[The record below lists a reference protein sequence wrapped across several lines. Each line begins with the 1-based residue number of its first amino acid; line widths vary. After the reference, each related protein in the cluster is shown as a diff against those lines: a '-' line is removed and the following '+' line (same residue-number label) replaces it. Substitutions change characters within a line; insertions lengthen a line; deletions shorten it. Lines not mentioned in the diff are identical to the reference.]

1 MIMNLFTKAF
11 LILEDD
17 FSIQSKVMA
26 FTEPIKIDYLI
37 QPVYDNP
44 TIENISQL
52 LPSIMDLLDNNDRTS
67 FKFFSISNPDYYN
80 LLTYIYTNIVTR
92 CISNISCNQT
102 PPPYVTVEQVQII
115 MSIKE
120 FSSSVIE
127 PILTDINT
135 PMIKKVIKLHDKLIQ
150 STNSY
155 EYKKTIEKVEKAI
168 SNDGLL
174 GINNSKILKILNNE
188 KYLEMIPA
196 EYYTSIFLYCN
207 RVYSPYNIIRNI
219 FTIAHKKFM
228 NFMKYDLL
236 KIYTTFKMLDREDIL
251 ELDNIK
257 LLYDYDSYESLPDLK
272 FSKIGKKAYD
282 NCKPITDK
290 ISNDFTK
297 VYDNYIKRNDSIY
310 NSSSVLKYYIDE
322 VLPILLDPYFVI
334 YMRHVSGNVLLPVAS
349 IHYSDK
355 EFDEKIRDLKL
366 KYLKANTTKGYSDM
380 GLIKYNYMIQNL
392 FIR

>member
-37 QPVYDNP
+37 QPVYDDP

-80 LLTYIYTNIVTR
+80 LLTYIYTDIVTR
-92 CISNISCNQT
+92 YISNISSNQT
-102 PPPYVTVEQVQII
+102 PPPYVTTEQRYVMIN
-115 MSIKE
+115 IKN
-120 FSSSVIE
+120 FNSVIK
-127 PILTDINT
+127 PVLLDINI
-135 PMIKKVIKLHDKLIQ
+135 PKLRMICKLHDKLEK
-150 STNSY
+150 SLYSY
-155 EYKKTIEKVEKAI
+155 EYKETIKKIDKIIDDDNVF
-168 SNDGLL
+168 
-174 GINNSKILKILNNE
+174 GINNSKILEILNNT

-196 EYYTSIFLYCN
+196 EYYTNIFLYCN
-207 RVYSPYNIIRNI
+207 RVFSHYSIIRNTFNI
-219 FTIAHKKFM
+219 NNKKFM

-257 LLYDYDSYESLPDLK
+257 LLYDYDSYESLSDLK
-272 FSKIGKKAYD
+272 VPNIGNKAYD
-282 NCKPITDK
+282 NCKIITDK
-290 ISNDFTK
+290 ISDDFTK
-297 VYDNYIKRNDSIY
+297 VYNKYIDRNSSIY
-310 NSSSVLKYYIDE
+310 NSSDVLKYYVDE
-322 VLPILLDPYFVI
+322 VLPILLDPDFVI
-334 YMRHVSGNVLLPVAS
+334 YMRHASRSISPVTS
-349 IHYSDK
+349 IYYYDK
-355 EFDEKIRDLKL
+355 EYDRKIRELKL
-366 KYLKANTTKGYSDM
+366 KYLKSNTTKGYSDM

-392 FIR
+392 FIK

>member
-37 QPVYDNP
+37 QPVYDDP

-67 FKFFSISNPDYYN
+67 FKFFSIYNPDYYN
-80 LLTYIYTNIVTR
+80 LLTHIYTNIVTHY
-92 CISNISCNQT
+92 ISNISSNQT
-102 PPPYVTVEQVQII
+102 PPPYVTTEQGYVMIN
-115 MSIKE
+115 IKN
-120 FSSSVIE
+120 FSSVIE
-127 PILTDINT
+127 PVLLDVNIPRLS
-135 PMIKKVIKLHDKLIQ
+135 MIGKLHDKLEK
-150 STNSY
+150 SLYSY
-155 EYKKTIEKVEKAI
+155 EYKETIKKI
-168 SNDGLL
+168 DKIIDDDNLL
-174 GINNSKILKILNNE
+174 GINNSKILETLNNT

-207 RVYSPYNIIRNI
+207 RVFSPYSIIRNLFI
-219 FTIAHKKFM
+219 IAHKKFM

-257 LLYDYDSYESLPDLK
+257 LLYDYDSYESLSDLK
-272 FSKIGKKAYD
+272 VPNIGNKAYD
-282 NCKPITDK
+282 NCKIITDK
-290 ISNDFTK
+290 ISDDFTK
-297 VYDNYIKRNDSIY
+297 VYNKYIERNSSIY
-310 NSSSVLKYYIDE
+310 NSSDVLKYYVDE
-322 VLPILLDPYFVI
+322 VLPILLDTDFII
-334 YMRHVSGNVLLPVAS
+334 YMRHASRNISPVTS
-349 IHYSDK
+349 IYYYDK
-355 EFDEKIRDLKL
+355 EYDSKIRELKL
-366 KYLKANTTKGYSDM
+366 KYLKSNTTKGYSDM

-392 FIR
+392 FIK

>member
-17 FSIQSKVMA
+17 FSIQYKAMA
-26 FTEPIKIDYLI
+26 FTKPIKIDYLI

-80 LLTYIYTNIVTR
+80 LLTHIYTDIVTHY
-92 CISNISCNQT
+92 ISNISSNQT
-102 PPPYVTVEQVQII
+102 PPPYVTTEKGYI
-115 MSIKE
+115 MINIKN
-120 FSSSVIE
+120 FSSVIE
-127 PILTDINT
+127 PVLSDINISKLS
-135 PMIKKVIKLHDKLIQ
+135 MICNLHDKLEE
-150 STNSY
+150 SLYSY
-155 EYKKTIEKVEKAI
+155 KYKETIKKIEKI
-168 SNDGLL
+168 IDDDNLL
-174 GINNSKILKILNNE
+174 GINNSKILETLNNT

-207 RVYSPYNIIRNI
+207 RVFSPYSIIRNLFI
-219 FTIAHKKFM
+219 IAHKKFM

-257 LLYDYDSYESLPDLK
+257 LLYDYDSYESLSDLK
-272 FSKIGKKAYD
+272 VQNIGNKAYD
-282 NCKPITDK
+282 NCKIITDK
-290 ISNDFTK
+290 ISDDFTK
-297 VYDNYIKRNDSIY
+297 VYNKYIDRNSSIY
-310 NSSSVLKYYIDE
+310 NSSDVLKYYVDE
-322 VLPILLDPYFVI
+322 VLPILLDPDFVI
-334 YMRHVSGNVLLPVAS
+334 YMRHASRNISPVTS
-349 IHYSDK
+349 IYYYDK
-355 EFDEKIRDLKL
+355 EYDKKIRELKL
-366 KYLKANTTKGYSDM
+366 KYLKSNTTKGYSDM

-392 FIR
+392 FIK

>member
-80 LLTYIYTNIVTR
+80 LLTYIYTNIITHY
-92 CISNISCNQT
+92 ISNISSNQT
-102 PPPYVTVEQVQII
+102 PPPYVTTEQGYVMIN
-115 MSIKE
+115 IKN
-120 FSSSVIE
+120 FSSVIE
-127 PILTDINT
+127 PILSDIN
-135 PMIKKVIKLHDKLIQ
+135 ISKLSRICNLHDKLEE
-150 STNSY
+150 SLYSY
-155 EYKKTIEKVEKAI
+155 KYKETIKKIEKI
-168 SNDGLL
+168 IDDDNLL
-174 GINNSKILKILNNE
+174 GINNSKILETLNNT

-207 RVYSPYNIIRNI
+207 RVFSPYSIIRNLFI
-219 FTIAHKKFM
+219 IAHKKFM

-257 LLYDYDSYESLPDLK
+257 LLYDYDSYESLSDLK
-272 FSKIGKKAYD
+272 VSNIGNKAYD
-282 NCKPITDK
+282 NCKIITDK
-290 ISNDFTK
+290 ISDEFTK
-297 VYDNYIKRNDSIY
+297 VYNKYIDRNSSIY
-310 NSSSVLKYYIDE
+310 NSSDVLKYYVDE
-322 VLPILLDPYFVI
+322 VLPILLDPDFVI
-334 YMRHVSGNVLLPVAS
+334 YMRHASRNISPVTS
-349 IHYSDK
+349 IYYYDK
-355 EFDEKIRDLKL
+355 EYDKKIRELKL
-366 KYLKANTTKGYSDM
+366 KYLKSNTTKGYSDM

-392 FIR
+392 FIK

>member
-37 QPVYDNP
+37 QPVYDDP

-67 FKFFSISNPDYYN
+67 FKFFSIYNPDYYN
-80 LLTYIYTNIVTR
+80 LLTHIYTNIVTHY
-92 CISNISCNQT
+92 ISNISSNQT
-102 PPPYVTVEQVQII
+102 PPPYVTTEQGYVMIN
-115 MSIKE
+115 IKN
-120 FSSSVIE
+120 FSSVIE
-127 PILTDINT
+127 PVLLDVNIPRLS
-135 PMIKKVIKLHDKLIQ
+135 MIGKLHDKLEK
-150 STNSY
+150 SLYSY
-155 EYKKTIEKVEKAI
+155 EYKETIKKIEKI
-168 SNDGLL
+168 IDDDNLL
-174 GINNSKILKILNNE
+174 GINNSKILETLNNT

-207 RVYSPYNIIRNI
+207 RVFSPYSIIRNLFI
-219 FTIAHKKFM
+219 IAHKKFM

-257 LLYDYDSYESLPDLK
+257 LLYDYDSYESLSDLK
-272 FSKIGKKAYD
+272 VPNIGNKAYD
-282 NCKPITDK
+282 NCKIITDK
-290 ISNDFTK
+290 ISDDFTK
-297 VYDNYIKRNDSIY
+297 VYNKYIERNSSIY
-310 NSSSVLKYYIDE
+310 NSSDVLKYYVDE
-322 VLPILLDPYFVI
+322 VLPILLDTDFII
-334 YMRHVSGNVLLPVAS
+334 YMRHASRNISPVTS
-349 IHYSDK
+349 IYYYDK
-355 EFDEKIRDLKL
+355 EYDSKIRELKL
-366 KYLKANTTKGYSDM
+366 KYLKSNTTKGYSDM

>member
-80 LLTYIYTNIVTR
+80 LLTYIYTDIVTH
-92 CISNISCNQT
+92 CISNISNNQT
-102 PPPYVTVEQVQII
+102 PPPYVTTEQRYVMIN
-115 MSIKE
+115 IKN
-120 FSSSVIE
+120 FSSVIK
-127 PILTDINT
+127 PVLLDINI
-135 PMIKKVIKLHDKLIQ
+135 PKLRMICQLHDKLEK
-150 STNSY
+150 SLYSY
-155 EYKKTIEKVEKAI
+155 EYKETIKKIEKI
-168 SNDGLL
+168 IDDDNLL
-174 GINNSKILKILNNE
+174 GINNSKILETLNNT

-196 EYYTSIFLYCN
+196 EYYTGIFLYCN
-207 RVYSPYNIIRNI
+207 RVFSPYSIIRNLFI
-219 FTIAHKKFM
+219 IAHKKFM

-257 LLYDYDSYESLPDLK
+257 LLYDYDSYESLSDLK
-272 FSKIGKKAYD
+272 VPNIGNKAYD
-282 NCKPITDK
+282 NCKIITDK
-290 ISNDFTK
+290 IRDNFTK
-297 VYDNYIKRNDSIY
+297 VYNKYIDRNSSKF
-310 NSSSVLKYYIDE
+310 NSSSVLKYYVDE
-322 VLPILLDPYFVI
+322 VLPILLDPDFVI
-334 YMRHVSGNVLLPVAS
+334 YMRHASRSISPVTS
-349 IHYSDK
+349 IYYYDK
-355 EFDEKIRDLKL
+355 EYNRKIRELKL
-366 KYLKANTTKGYSDM
+366 KYLKSNTTKGYSDM

-392 FIR
+392 FIK

>member
-80 LLTYIYTNIVTR
+80 LLTYIYTNIITR
-92 CISNISCNQT
+92 YISNISSNQT
-102 PPPYVTVEQVQII
+102 PPPYVTTERGYVMIN
-115 MSIKE
+115 IKN
-120 FSSSVIE
+120 FSSAVIE
-127 PILTDINT
+127 PVLLDINI
-135 PMIKKVIKLHDKLIQ
+135 PKLSRICNLHDKLEE
-150 STNSY
+150 SLYSY
-155 EYKKTIEKVEKAI
+155 KYKETIKKIDKIIDDDNVF
-168 SNDGLL
+168 
-174 GINNSKILKILNNE
+174 GINNSKILETLNNT

-207 RVYSPYNIIRNI
+207 RVFSPYSIIRNLFI
-219 FTIAHKKFM
+219 IAHKKFM

-257 LLYDYDSYESLPDLK
+257 LLYDYDSYESLSDLK
-272 FSKIGKKAYD
+272 VPNIGNKAYD
-282 NCKPITDK
+282 NCKIITDK
-290 ISNDFTK
+290 ISDDFTK
-297 VYDNYIKRNDSIY
+297 VYNKYIDRNSSIY
-310 NSSSVLKYYIDE
+310 NSSDVLKYYVDE
-322 VLPILLDPYFVI
+322 VLPILLDPDFVI
-334 YMRHVSGNVLLPVAS
+334 YMRHASRNISPVTS
-349 IHYSDK
+349 IYYYDK
-355 EFDEKIRDLKL
+355 EYDGKIKELKL
-366 KYLKANTTKGYSDM
+366 KYLKSNTTKGYSDM
-380 GLIKYNYMIQNL
+380 GLIKYNYMVQNL
-392 FIR
+392 FIK

>member
-17 FSIQSKVMA
+17 FSIQYKAMA
-26 FTEPIKIDYLI
+26 FTKPIKIDYLI

-80 LLTYIYTNIVTR
+80 LLTYIYTNIVTHY
-92 CISNISCNQT
+92 ISNISSNQT
-102 PPPYVTVEQVQII
+102 PPPYVTTEQRYVMIN
-115 MSIKE
+115 IKN
-120 FSSSVIE
+120 FSSVIK
-127 PILTDINT
+127 PVLLDVNIPKLSRICN
-135 PMIKKVIKLHDKLIQ
+135 LHDKLEE
-150 STNSY
+150 SLYSY
-155 EYKKTIEKVEKAI
+155 KYKETIKKI
-168 SNDGLL
+168 DKIIDDDNLF
-174 GINNSKILKILNNE
+174 GINNSKILETLNNT

-207 RVYSPYNIIRNI
+207 RVFSPYSIIRNLFI
-219 FTIAHKKFM
+219 IAHKKFM

-257 LLYDYDSYESLPDLK
+257 LLYDYDSYESLSDLK
-272 FSKIGKKAYD
+272 VPNIGNKAYD
-282 NCKPITDK
+282 NCKIITDK
-290 ISNDFTK
+290 ISDDFTK
-297 VYDNYIKRNDSIY
+297 VYNKYIDRNSSIY
-310 NSSSVLKYYIDE
+310 NSSDVLKYYVDE
-322 VLPILLDPYFVI
+322 VLPILLDTDFVI
-334 YMRHVSGNVLLPVAS
+334 YMRHASRSISPVTS
-349 IHYSDK
+349 IYYYDK
-355 EFDEKIRDLKL
+355 EYDRKIGELKL
-366 KYLKANTTKGYSDM
+366 KYLKSNTTKGYSDM

-392 FIR
+392 FIK

>member
-17 FSIQSKVMA
+17 FSIQYKAMA
-26 FTEPIKIDYLI
+26 FTKPIKIDYLI

-44 TIENISQL
+44 TIENITQL

-80 LLTYIYTNIVTR
+80 LLTYIYTNIITHYV
-92 CISNISCNQT
+92 SNISSNQT
-102 PPPYVTVEQVQII
+102 PPPYVTTEQRYVMIN
-115 MSIKE
+115 IKN
-120 FSSSVIE
+120 FSSVIK
-127 PILTDINT
+127 PVLLDVNIPRLS
-135 PMIKKVIKLHDKLIQ
+135 MIGKLHDKLEE
-150 STNSY
+150 SLYSY
-155 EYKKTIEKVEKAI
+155 KYKETIKKIDKIIDDDNVF
-168 SNDGLL
+168 
-174 GINNSKILKILNNE
+174 GINNSKILETLNNT

-207 RVYSPYNIIRNI
+207 RVFSPYSIIRNLFI
-219 FTIAHKKFM
+219 IAHKKFM

-257 LLYDYDSYESLPDLK
+257 LLYDYDSYESLSDLK
-272 FSKIGKKAYD
+272 VPNIGNKAYD
-282 NCKPITDK
+282 NCKIITDK
-290 ISNDFTK
+290 ISDDFTK
-297 VYDNYIKRNDSIY
+297 VYNKYIDRNSSIY
-310 NSSSVLKYYIDE
+310 NSSDVLKYYVDE
-322 VLPILLDPYFVI
+322 VLPILLDPDFVI
-334 YMRHVSGNVLLPVAS
+334 YMRHASRSISPVTS
-349 IHYSDK
+349 IYYYDK
-355 EFDEKIRDLKL
+355 EYDRKIRELKL
-366 KYLKANTTKGYSDM
+366 KYLKSNTTKGYSDM

>member
-17 FSIQSKVMA
+17 FSIQYKAMA
-26 FTEPIKIDYLI
+26 FTKPIKIDYLI

-80 LLTYIYTNIVTR
+80 LLTYIYTNIVTHY
-92 CISNISCNQT
+92 ISNISSNQT
-102 PPPYVTVEQVQII
+102 PPPYVTTEQGYVMIN
-115 MSIKE
+115 IKN
-120 FSSSVIE
+120 FSSVIE
-127 PILTDINT
+127 PVLSDINI
-135 PMIKKVIKLHDKLIQ
+135 PKLSRICNLHDKLEE
-150 STNSY
+150 SLYSY
-155 EYKKTIEKVEKAI
+155 KYKETIKKIEKI
-168 SNDGLL
+168 IDDDNLL
-174 GINNSKILKILNNE
+174 GINNSKILETLNNT

-207 RVYSPYNIIRNI
+207 RVFSPYSIIRNLFI
-219 FTIAHKKFM
+219 IAHKKFM

-257 LLYDYDSYESLPDLK
+257 LLYDYDSYKSLSDLK
-272 FSKIGKKAYD
+272 VPNIGNKAYD
-282 NCKPITDK
+282 NCKIITDK
-290 ISNDFTK
+290 ISDDFTK
-297 VYDNYIKRNDSIY
+297 VYNKYIDRNSSIY
-310 NSSSVLKYYIDE
+310 NSSSVLKYYVDE
-322 VLPILLDPYFVI
+322 VLPILLDPDFVI
-334 YMRHVSGNVLLPVAS
+334 YMRHASRNISPVTS
-349 IHYSDK
+349 IYYYDK
-355 EFDEKIRDLKL
+355 EYDRKIRELKL
-366 KYLKANTTKGYSDM
+366 KYLKSNTTKGYSDM

-392 FIR
+392 FIK

>member
-17 FSIQSKVMA
+17 FSIQYKAMA
-26 FTEPIKIDYLI
+26 FTKPIKIDYLI

-44 TIENISQL
+44 TIENITQL

-80 LLTYIYTNIVTR
+80 LLTYIYTNIITHYV
-92 CISNISCNQT
+92 SNISSNQT
-102 PPPYVTVEQVQII
+102 PPPYVTTEQRYVMIN
-115 MSIKE
+115 IKN
-120 FSSSVIE
+120 FSSVIK
-127 PILTDINT
+127 PVLLDVNIPRLS
-135 PMIKKVIKLHDKLIQ
+135 MIGKLHDKLEE
-150 STNSY
+150 SLYSY
-155 EYKKTIEKVEKAI
+155 KYKETIKKIDKIIDDDNVF
-168 SNDGLL
+168 
-174 GINNSKILKILNNE
+174 GINNSKILETLNNT

-207 RVYSPYNIIRNI
+207 RVFSPYSIIRNLFI
-219 FTIAHKKFM
+219 IAHKKFM

-257 LLYDYDSYESLPDLK
+257 LLYDYDSYESLSDLK
-272 FSKIGKKAYD
+272 VSNIGNKAYD
-282 NCKPITDK
+282 NCKTITDK
-290 ISNDFTK
+290 ISDDFTK
-297 VYDNYIKRNDSIY
+297 VYNKYIDRNSSIY
-310 NSSSVLKYYIDE
+310 NSSDVLKYYVDE
-322 VLPILLDPYFVI
+322 VLPILLDPDFVI
-334 YMRHVSGNVLLPVAS
+334 YMRHASRSISPVTS
-349 IHYSDK
+349 IYYYDK
-355 EFDEKIRDLKL
+355 EYDRKIRELKL
-366 KYLKANTTKGYSDM
+366 KYLKSNTTKGYSDM

>member
-17 FSIQSKVMA
+17 FSIQYKAMA
-26 FTEPIKIDYLI
+26 FTKPIKIDYLI

-80 LLTYIYTNIVTR
+80 LLTYIYTNIVTHY
-92 CISNISCNQT
+92 ISNISSNQT
-102 PPPYVTVEQVQII
+102 PSPYVEVEQGYI
-115 MSIKE
+115 MINIKN
-120 FSSSVIE
+120 FSSVIK
-127 PILTDINT
+127 PVLLDVNIPRLS
-135 PMIKKVIKLHDKLIQ
+135 MIGKLHDKLEE
-150 STNSY
+150 SLYSY
-155 EYKKTIEKVEKAI
+155 KYKETIKKIEKIIDDDNVF
-168 SNDGLL
+168 
-174 GINNSKILKILNNE
+174 GINNSKILETLNNT

-207 RVYSPYNIIRNI
+207 RVFSPYSIIRNLFI
-219 FTIAHKKFM
+219 IAHKKFM

-257 LLYDYDSYESLPDLK
+257 LLYDYDSYESLSDLK
-272 FSKIGKKAYD
+272 VPNIGNKAYD
-282 NCKPITDK
+282 NCKIITDK
-290 ISNDFTK
+290 ISDDFTK
-297 VYDNYIKRNDSIY
+297 VYNKYIDRNSSIY
-310 NSSSVLKYYIDE
+310 NSSDVLKYYVDE
-322 VLPILLDPYFVI
+322 VLPILLDPDFVI
-334 YMRHVSGNVLLPVAS
+334 YMRHASRSISPVTS
-349 IHYSDK
+349 IYYYDK
-355 EFDEKIRDLKL
+355 EYDRKIRELKL
-366 KYLKANTTKGYSDM
+366 KYLKSNTTKGYSDM

-392 FIR
+392 FIK

>member
-17 FSIQSKVMA
+17 FSIQYKAMA
-26 FTEPIKIDYLI
+26 FTKPIKIDYLI

-80 LLTYIYTNIVTR
+80 ILTYIYTDIITR
-92 CISNISCNQT
+92 YISNISSNQT
-102 PPPYVTVEQVQII
+102 PPPYVTTEQGYVMIN
-115 MSIKE
+115 IKN
-120 FSSSVIE
+120 FSSVIE
-127 PILTDINT
+127 PVLSDINISKLS
-135 PMIKKVIKLHDKLIQ
+135 MICNLHDKLEE
-150 STNSY
+150 SLYSY
-155 EYKKTIEKVEKAI
+155 KYKETIKKIEKI
-168 SNDGLL
+168 IDDDNLL
-174 GINNSKILKILNNE
+174 GINNSKILETLNNT

-207 RVYSPYNIIRNI
+207 RVFSPYSIIRNLFI
-219 FTIAHKKFM
+219 IAHKKFM

-257 LLYDYDSYESLPDLK
+257 LLYDYDSYESLSDLK
-272 FSKIGKKAYD
+272 VPNIGNKAND
-282 NCKPITDK
+282 NCKIITDK
-290 ISNDFTK
+290 ISDDFTK
-297 VYDNYIKRNDSIY
+297 VYNKYIDRNSSIY
-310 NSSSVLKYYIDE
+310 NSSDVLKYYVDE
-322 VLPILLDPYFVI
+322 VLPILLDPDFVI
-334 YMRHVSGNVLLPVAS
+334 YMRHASRSISPVTS
-349 IHYSDK
+349 IYYYDK
-355 EFDEKIRDLKL
+355 EYDRKIRELKL
-366 KYLKANTTKGYSDM
+366 KYLKSNTTKGYSDM

-392 FIR
+392 FIK

>member
-17 FSIQSKVMA
+17 FSIQYKAMA

-80 LLTYIYTNIVTR
+80 LLTHIYTNIITHY
-92 CISNISCNQT
+92 ISNISSNQT
-102 PPPYVTVEQVQII
+102 PPPYVTAEQRHVMIN
-115 MSIKE
+115 IKN
-120 FSSSVIE
+120 FSSVIE
-127 PILTDINT
+127 PVLSDINI
-135 PMIKKVIKLHDKLIQ
+135 PKLSRICKLHDKLEE
-150 STNSY
+150 SLYSY
-155 EYKKTIEKVEKAI
+155 KYKETIKKIEKI
-168 SNDGLL
+168 IDDNNLL
-174 GINNSKILKILNNE
+174 GINNSKILETLNNT

-207 RVYSPYNIIRNI
+207 RVFSPYSIIRNLFI
-219 FTIAHKKFM
+219 IAHKKFM

-236 KIYTTFKMLDREDIL
+236 KIHTTFKMLDREDIL

-257 LLYDYDSYESLPDLK
+257 LLYDYDSYESLSDLK
-272 FSKIGKKAYD
+272 VPNIGNKAYD
-282 NCKPITDK
+282 NCKIITDK
-290 ISNDFTK
+290 ISDDFTK
-297 VYDNYIKRNDSIY
+297 VYNKYIDCNSSIY
-310 NSSSVLKYYIDE
+310 NSSDVLKYYVDE
-322 VLPILLDPYFVI
+322 VLPILLDPDFVI
-334 YMRHVSGNVLLPVAS
+334 YMRHASRSISPVTS
-349 IHYSDK
+349 IYYYDK
-355 EFDEKIRDLKL
+355 EYDRKIRELKL
-366 KYLKANTTKGYSDM
+366 KYLKSNTTKGYSDM

-392 FIR
+392 FIK

>member
-17 FSIQSKVMA
+17 FSIQYKVMA
-26 FTEPIKIDYLI
+26 FTKPIKIDYLI

-80 LLTYIYTNIVTR
+80 LLTYIYTNIVTHY
-92 CISNISCNQT
+92 IANISSNQT
-102 PPPYVTVEQVQII
+102 PPPYVTAEQGHVMIN
-115 MSIKE
+115 IKN
-120 FSSSVIE
+120 FSSVIK
-127 PILTDINT
+127 PVLLDINI
-135 PMIKKVIKLHDKLIQ
+135 PKLRMICKLHDKLEK
-150 STNSY
+150 SLYSY
-155 EYKKTIEKVEKAI
+155 EYKETIKKI
-168 SNDGLL
+168 DKIIDDDNLF
-174 GINNSKILKILNNE
+174 GINNSKILETLNNT

-207 RVYSPYNIIRNI
+207 RVFSPYSIIRNLFI
-219 FTIAHKKFM
+219 IAHKKFM

-257 LLYDYDSYESLPDLK
+257 LLYDYDSYESLSDLK
-272 FSKIGKKAYD
+272 VPNIGNKAYD
-282 NCKPITDK
+282 NCKIITDK
-290 ISNDFTK
+290 ISDDFTK
-297 VYDNYIKRNDSIY
+297 VYNKYIDRNSSIY
-310 NSSSVLKYYIDE
+310 NSSDVLKYYVDE
-322 VLPILLDPYFVI
+322 VLPILLDPDFVI
-334 YMRHVSGNVLLPVAS
+334 YMRHASRSISPVTS
-349 IHYSDK
+349 IYYYDK
-355 EFDEKIRDLKL
+355 EYDGKIKELKL
-366 KYLKANTTKGYSDM
+366 KYLKSNTTKGYSDM

-392 FIR
+392 FIK

>member
-26 FTEPIKIDYLI
+26 FTKPIKIDYLI

-80 LLTYIYTNIVTR
+80 LLTYIYTNIVTHY
-92 CISNISCNQT
+92 ISNISSNQT
-102 PPPYVTVEQVQII
+102 PPPYVTTEQRYVMIN
-115 MSIKE
+115 IKN
-120 FSSSVIE
+120 FSSVIK
-127 PILTDINT
+127 PVLLDINI
-135 PMIKKVIKLHDKLIQ
+135 PKLRMIGKLHDKLEE
-150 STNSY
+150 SLYSY
-155 EYKKTIEKVEKAI
+155 KYKETIKKIDKIIDDDNVF
-168 SNDGLL
+168 
-174 GINNSKILKILNNE
+174 GINNSKILETLNTT

-207 RVYSPYNIIRNI
+207 RVFSPYSMIRNI
-219 FTIAHKKFM
+219 FIIAHKKFM

-257 LLYDYDSYESLPDLK
+257 LLYDYDSYESLSDLK
-272 FSKIGKKAYD
+272 VPNIGNKAYD
-282 NCKPITDK
+282 NCKIITDK
-290 ISNDFTK
+290 ISDDFTK
-297 VYDNYIKRNDSIY
+297 VYNNYIDRNSSIY
-310 NSSSVLKYYIDE
+310 NSSDVLKYYVDE
-322 VLPILLDPYFVI
+322 VLPILLDPDFVI
-334 YMRHVSGNVLLPVAS
+334 YMRHASRNISPVTS
-349 IHYSDK
+349 IYYYDK
-355 EFDEKIRDLKL
+355 EYNGKIRELKL
-366 KYLKANTTKGYSDM
+366 KYLKSNTTKGYSDM

-392 FIR
+392 FIK

>member
-17 FSIQSKVMA
+17 FSIQYKAMA
-26 FTEPIKIDYLI
+26 FTKPIKIDYLI

-80 LLTYIYTNIVTR
+80 LLTYIYTNIVTHY
-92 CISNISCNQT
+92 ISNISSNQT
-102 PPPYVTVEQVQII
+102 PPPYVTAEQRHVMIN
-115 MSIKE
+115 IKN
-120 FSSSVIE
+120 FSSVIE
-127 PILTDINT
+127 PVLSDVNIPRLS
-135 PMIKKVIKLHDKLIQ
+135 MIGKLHDKLEE
-150 STNSY
+150 SLYSY
-155 EYKKTIEKVEKAI
+155 EYKETIKKI
-168 SNDGLL
+168 DKIIDDDKLF
-174 GINNSKILKILNNE
+174 GINNSKILETLNNT

-207 RVYSPYNIIRNI
+207 RVFSPYSIIRNLFI
-219 FTIAHKKFM
+219 IAHKKFM

-257 LLYDYDSYESLPDLK
+257 LLYDYDSYESLSDLK
-272 FSKIGKKAYD
+272 VPNIGNKAYD
-282 NCKPITDK
+282 NCKIITDK
-290 ISNDFTK
+290 ISDDFTK
-297 VYDNYIKRNDSIY
+297 VYNKYIDRNSSIY
-310 NSSSVLKYYIDE
+310 NSSDILKYYVDE
-322 VLPILLDPYFVI
+322 VLPILLDPDFVI
-334 YMRHVSGNVLLPVAS
+334 YMRHASRSISPVTS
-349 IHYSDK
+349 IYYYDK
-355 EFDEKIRDLKL
+355 EYDRKISELKL
-366 KYLKANTTKGYSDM
+366 KYLKSNTTKGYSDM

-392 FIR
+392 FIK